1 VPDFRA
7 YIREHLP
14 PLGVSAERE
23 AEIVEEL
30 ALEFQ
35 ERNERAPSEAWEEAW
50 PELAAALRVEFGPAP
65 VERPQPRRENML
77 LRFAAELRQD
87 LAYAV
92 RQLRKSPGFSA
103 VAIAMLALGIGA
115 NTAIFSLM
123 NAVLMR
129 PLPVSLPEQLV
140 LFGEARPE
148 GNTSFVPHGDTQ
160 VFSYPF
166 YREFRERNQVF
177 SGVAAIQSYLTS
189 TYARLTGSG
198 PEPVTL
204 ELVSGD
210 YFQTLGVEAV
220 RGRLFTSADDR
231 TIGGHPVAIANY
243 AWWQNR
249 LGGDPAVVGRTTT
262 IGSTVYTIV
271 GVTPPGFFG
280 ITVGQS
286 PDLWIPLAMQRAIS
300 PDRAGLDQNMYQ
312 FLHMFGRL
320 KPGVSRKQAEA
331 NTNVV
336 FRQILRTFSGE
347 APTEQRLK
355 NIQAAFISLK
365 PAASGRSRLRIAFTE
380 PLEILMGVTGLVLL
394 IACANLANLLLAR
407 AAARQ
412 REIAVRMSLGAGRL
426 RLIRQLV
433 AESAVLGLLGA
444 VLGIALAWFGS
455 ALLLSMVSPGNAPLP
470 IAIAPDGRALL
481 FTVAVTAV
489 TVLLFGAAPA
499 FRATGAGP
507 STYLRTGRGV
517 IGGRNRF
524 GRGLVAA
531 QVALSMAL
539 LAGAGLFLRSLQNAA
554 GIDLGFDRQNVVQ
567 LQIDPL
573 AAGYNAGARVTALMR
588 RIEERVAAVPGIQA
602 ASFAQDVF
610 DGGGSR
616 TDDVKVPGRSPS
628 DPTPSIVTNRVGP
641 GYLDV
646 MKLPVLLGRG
656 LTARDSENA
665 RPVAVINETM
675 ARVFFAGASPLG
687 RTFTVG
693 DDLGWQNLEVVGVM
707 KDAKYMM
714 PEETQAPA
722 AFAPYAQ
729 HREYLTYNFV
739 VRYAPGA
746 TGVIPAVR
754 QAIGEVDPN
763 LPIGEV
769 RTLSE
774 MVDRFEL
781 NRRLVAQLSSFF
793 ALLAALLASIGIYG
807 VLSYGIARRTP
818 EFGLRAALGA
828 KRSDV
833 LWTVLRESVV
843 LAGIGVAA
851 GAALTVASGRLIAS
865 ALLDVQPANPVAIGA
880 AMLAML
886 VFAAVAGMGP
896 ALRATRIDASVA
908 LRGE

>member
-7 YIREHLP
+7 YVRQHLP
-14 PLGVSAERE
+14 PLGVTAERE
-23 AEIVEEL
+23 ADIVEEL
-30 ALEFQ
+30 ALELQ
-35 ERNERAPSEAWEEAW
+35 ERHERGMAEEPAWA
-50 PELAAALRVEFGPAP
+50 ELATALRAELGEAP
-65 VERPQPRRENML
+65 VERPQPGREAML
-77 LRFAAELRQD
+77 MRFAAEFRQD
-87 LAYAV
+87 FGYAL
-92 RQLRKSPGFSA
+92 RQLRKNPGFSA
-103 VAIAMLALGIGA
+103 VAVAMLALGIGA

-123 NAVLMR
+123 NAVLLR
-129 PLPVSLPEQLV
+129 QLPVSHPEQLV

-148 GNTSFVPHGDTQ
+148 GDTSFMPSGNTQ
-160 VFSYPF
+160 AFSYPF
-166 YREFRERNQVF
+166 YRDFRERNQVF
-177 SGVAAIQSYLTS
+177 SSVAAIQSYLTS

-210 YFQTLGVEAV
+210 YFQTLGVNAA
-220 RGRLFTSADDR
+220 RGRLFTPADDR

-243 AWWQNR
+243 AWWQNK
-249 LGGDPAVVGRTTT
+249 LGGDPTVIGRTAT
-262 IGSTVYTIV
+262 IGSTVYAIV
-271 GVTPPGFFG
+271 GVAPRGFFG

-300 PDRAGLDQNMYQ
+300 PDRTGLDRNMYQ

-320 KPGVSRKQAEA
+320 KPGVSREEAQA

-336 FRQILRTFSGE
+336 FRQILRSYSGT
-347 APTEQRLK
+347 APSEQRLK
-355 NIQAAFISLK
+355 NIQAAFIKLT
-365 PAASGRSRLRIAFTE
+365 PAASGRSRLRIIFTK

-407 AAARQ
+407 AATRQ

-426 RLIRQLV
+426 RLMRQLI
-433 AESAVLGLLGA
+433 AESALLGLLGA
-444 VLGIALAWFGS
+444 GLGVALAWFGS
-455 ALLLSMVSPGNAPLP
+455 ALLLAMVSPDNTPLP
-470 IAIAPDGRALL
+470 IAVAPDTRALL
-481 FTVAVTAV
+481 FTIAVTAV

-499 FRATGAGP
+499 LRATGAGP
-507 STYLRTGRGV
+507 STFLRTGRGV
-517 IGGRNRF
+517 LGGRNRL
-524 GRGLVAA
+524 GRTLVAA

-554 GIDLGFDRQNVVQ
+554 GIDLGFDRENVVRVQ
-567 LQIDPL
+567 VDPL
-573 AAGYNAGARVTALMR
+573 AAGYSAGTRVTAMMR
-588 RIEERVAAVPGIQA
+588 RIEERVSALPGIQA

-616 TDDVKVPGRSPS
+616 TTDVTVPGRSRSEPS
-628 DPTPSIVTNRVGP
+628 PGVVTNRVGP
-641 GYLDV
+641 GYLAV
-646 MKLPVLLGRG
+646 MKVPVRFGRG
-656 LTARDSENA
+656 LTARDTENS

-675 ARVFFAGASPLG
+675 ARVYFAGASPLG
-687 RTFTVG
+687 RTFSVG
-693 DDLGWQNLEVVGVM
+693 DEPSWQNLAVVGVM

-714 PEETQAPA
+714 PEETQSAA
-722 AFAPYAQ
+722 AFAPYSQ
-729 HREYLTYNFV
+729 HREYLTYNLV

-746 TGVIPAVR
+746 TGVVPAVR
-754 QAIGEVDPN
+754 QAIADVDPN

-769 RTLSE
+769 RTLSD

-781 NRRLVAQLSSFF
+781 NRRLIAQLSSFF

-851 GAALTVASGRLIAS
+851 GAVLTMASGRLIAG
-865 ALLDVQPANPVAIGA
+865 ALLDVKPANPVTIGA

-886 VFAAVAGMGP
+886 VFATVAGLGP

-908 LRGE
+908 LRSE